1 MPTFAFK
8 GRNRLN
14 EMVAGERD
22 AASQDDLRSLLRREQ
37 IVMTQASEKG
47 REFAVPKLGRR
58 KKVKAKE
65 LAVFTRQFSVMIDA
79 GLPLVQCIDILAE
92 QQNNVF
98 FKEVLRQV
106 RQNVEE
112 GATLHAA
119 LEKHPKVFDPLYTHM
134 VEAGETGG
142 VLDLILQ
149 RLATLIEKVVKLK
162 RSIVSAS
169 IYPAAVVFVAIAAIA
184 VIMIVVIPQFEQIFL
199 GLLGPGELLP
209 LPTRIVMGISRFMAG
224 WGGLAIL
231 ATIVG
236 LSVGTSFYYKT
247 PKGRWQIDTVLL
259 KLPIFGSILRKIAVA
274 RFSRILST
282 LLSSGVPILQSLE
295 ITAKTAGN
303 IVIESAILKVRAGVE
318 RGESFVEPLKAT
330 EVFPHMV
337 GQMIGVGEQTGAL
350 DAMLGKIADF
360 YEDEVDSAIADL
372 LALIEPAL
380 IAFLGVTI
388 GSIVISMYLPLFTLI
403 GKLSNNGGK

>member
-14 EMVAGERD
+14 ELVSGDRE
-22 AASQDDLRSLLRREQ
+22 AATQDELRALLRREQ
-37 IVMTQASEKG
+37 IVMTQANEKG
-47 REFAVPKLGRR
+47 REISIPKLGRR
-58 KKVKAKE
+58 KKVGAKE

-79 GLPLVQCIDILAE
+79 GLPLVQCIDILGE
-92 QQNNVF
+92 QQQNAF
-98 FKEVLRQV
+98 FKDVLRQV
-106 RQNVEE
+106 RQGVEE
-112 GATLHAA
+112 GSTLHAA
-119 LEKHPKVFDPLYTHM
+119 LDKHPKVFDKLYTHM

-169 IYPAAVVFVAIAAIA
+169 IYPAAVITVAIGAISI
-184 VIMIVVIPQFEQIFL
+184 IMIVVIPQFQQIFL
-199 GLLGPGELLP
+199 GLLGPGEQLP
-209 LPTRIVMGISRFMAG
+209 LPTRIVMAISGFLAG
-224 WGGLAIL
+224 WGGLSMAVIL
-231 ATIVG
+231 IASGVG
-236 LSVGTSFYYKT
+236 IKFYYAT
-247 PKGRWQIDTVLL
+247 PKGRWQIDALML
-259 KLPIFGSILRKIAVA
+259 KAPIIGSIMRKIAVA

-282 LLSSGVPILQSLE
+282 LLSSGVPILQSLD

-303 IVIESAILKVRAGVE
+303 IIIEDAILKVRAGVE
-318 RGESFVEPLKAT
+318 RGENFVDPLKAT
-330 EVFPHMV
+330 NVFPHMV

-360 YEDEVDSAIADL
+360 YEEEVDTAIADL
-372 LALIEPAL
+372 LGLMEPVL

-388 GSIVISMYLPLFTLI
+388 GSIVISMYLPLFSLI
-403 GKLSNNGGK
+403 GKLAGGAK

>member
-1 MPTFAFK
+1 MPTYAFK

-14 EMVAGERD
+14 ELVAGERE

-37 IVMTQASEKG
+37 ITMTQATEKG
-47 REFAVPKLGRR
+47 NVVSIPKLGRR

-92 QQNNVF
+92 QQQNTF
-98 FKEVLRQV
+98 FKDVLRQV

-112 GATLHAA
+112 GSTLFAA
-119 LEKHPKVFDPLYTHM
+119 LEKHPKVFDSLYTHM

-149 RLATLIEKVVKLK
+149 RLAILIEKVVKLK

-169 IYPAAVVFVAIAAIA
+169 IYPSAVIVVAIGAIS
-184 VIMIVVIPQFEQIFL
+184 VIMVVVIPQFEQIFIGML
-199 GLLGPGELLP
+199 GAGEALP
-209 LPTRIVMGISRFMAG
+209 LPTRIVMGISNFLAG
-224 WGGLAIL
+224 WGGLTTL
-231 ATIVG
+231 AVIIGTA
-236 LSVGTSFYYKT
+236 VGTSFFYKT
-247 PKGRWQIDTVLL
+247 ERGRWHIDTLLL

-282 LLSSGVPILQSLE
+282 LLSSGVPILQSLD

-303 IVIESAILKVRAGVE
+303 IVIETAIRKVRAGVE
-318 RGESFVEPLKAT
+318 RGENFVDPLKAT
-330 EVFPHMV
+330 NVFPHMV

-360 YEDEVDSAIADL
+360 YEEEVDTAIADL
-372 LALIEPAL
+372 LALIEPVL

-388 GSIVISMYLPLFTLI
+388 GGIVISMYLPLFTLI
-403 GKLSNNGGK
+403 GKLAGGPK

>member
-1 MPTFAFK
+1 MPTFVFK

-14 EMVAGERD
+14 EMVAGERE
-22 AASQDDLRSLLRREQ
+22 AANQDELRSLLRREQ

-47 REFAVPKLGRR
+47 REISLPKLGRG
-58 KKVKAKE
+58 KKVKAAE

-79 GLPLVQCIDILAE
+79 GLPLVSCLDILAQQ
-92 QQNNVF
+92 QQNAF
-98 FKEVLRQV
+98 FKDVLNQV

-112 GATLHAA
+112 GATLAA
-119 LEKHPKVFDPLYTHM
+119 SLGKFPKVFDSLFVHM
-134 VEAGETGG
+134 IEAGETGG

-149 RLATLIEKVVKLK
+149 RLSTLIEKVVKLK
-162 RSIVSAS
+162 RNIISAS
-169 IYPAAVVFVAIAAIA
+169 IYPAAVVLVAIGA
-184 VIMIVVIPQFEQIFL
+184 VVTIMIVVIPQFETIFV
-199 GLLGPGELLP
+199 GLLGPGEALP
-209 LPTRIVMGISRFMAG
+209 LPTRIVMMISNFLAG
-224 WGGLAIL
+224 WGGLISAAAIV
-231 ATIVG
+231 AGSIG
-236 LSVGTSFYYKT
+236 ISAYYKT
-247 PKGRWQIDTVLL
+247 PKGRWQLDKLML
-259 KLPIFGSILRKIAVA
+259 KAPIFGGILRKIAVA

-303 IVIESAILKVRAGVE
+303 VIIEDAILKVRAGVE

-337 GQMIGVGEQTGAL
+337 GQMVGVGEQTGAL

-360 YEDEVDSAIADL
+360 YEDEVDTAIADL
-372 LALIEPAL
+372 LAMIEPVL

-388 GSIVISMYLPLFTLI
+388 GGIVISMYLPLFTLI
-403 GKLSNNGGK
+403 GKLAGGAK

>member
-1 MPTFAFK
+1 MPTYVYK

-14 EMVAGERD
+14 EMISGEKE
-22 AASQDDLRSLLRREQ
+22 AASQDELRQLLRREQ

-47 REFAVPKLGRR
+47 REISIPKLGRG
-58 KKVKAKE
+58 KKVKSKE

-79 GLPLVQCIDILAE
+79 GLPLVQCIDILAQQ
-92 QQNNVF
+92 QQNAF
-98 FKEVLRQV
+98 FKDVLNQV
-106 RQNVEE
+106 RQSVEE
-112 GATLHAA
+112 GSTLYSA
-119 LEKHPKVFDPLYTHM
+119 LEKHPKVFDGLYSHM
-134 VEAGETGG
+134 VEAGEAGG

-162 RSIVSAS
+162 RNILSAS

-184 VIMIVVIPQFEQIFL
+184 TIMIVVIPQFEQIFI

-209 LPTRIVMGISRFMAG
+209 LPTRIIMGISRFLAG
-224 WGGLAIL
+224 WGGLALL
-231 ATIVG
+231 ASIIGVTVA
-236 LSVGTSFYYKT
+236 TRFYYKT
-247 PKGRWQIDTVLL
+247 PKGRWQIDSLLL

-282 LLSSGVPILQSLE
+282 LLSSGVPILQSLD

-303 IVIESAILKVRAGVE
+303 VVIEDAIIKVRAGVE
-318 RGESFVEPLKAT
+318 RGENFVDPLKAT
-330 EVFPHMV
+330 NVFPHMV

-360 YEDEVDSAIADL
+360 YEEEVDTAIADL
-372 LALIEPAL
+372 LGMIEPAL

-403 GKLSNNGGK
+403 GKLATGSK

>member
-1 MPTFAFK
+1 MPTYAFK

-14 EMVAGERD
+14 EMIAGERE
-22 AASQDDLRSLLRREQ
+22 AATQDELRDLLRREQ

-47 REFAVPKLGRR
+47 REISIPKIGRR

-65 LAVFTRQFSVMIDA
+65 LSVFTRQFSVMIDA
-79 GLPLVQCIDILAE
+79 GLPLVQCIDILGE
-92 QQNNVF
+92 QQQNPF
-98 FKEVLRQV
+98 FKDVLRQV

-112 GATLHAA
+112 GSTLFAA
-119 LEKHPKVFDPLYTHM
+119 LEKHPKVFDSLYTHM

-169 IYPAAVVFVAIAAIA
+169 IYPAAVIFVAIGAIA

-209 LPTRIVMGISRFMAG
+209 LPTRIVMGISGFLAG
-224 WGGLAIL
+224 WGGLAL
-231 ATIVG
+231 LVG
-236 LSVGTSFYYKT
+236 AIASAVVISYLYKT
-247 PKGRWQIDTVLL
+247 PKGRWQIDSLLL
-259 KLPIFGSILRKIAVA
+259 KTPIFGGILRKIAVA

-282 LLSSGVPILQSLE
+282 LLSSGVPILQSLD
-295 ITAKTAGN
+295 ITARTAGN
-303 IVIESAILKVRAGVE
+303 VVVEEAINSIRAGVE
-318 RGESFVEPLKAT
+318 QGKSFVEPLRAA
-330 EVFPHMV
+330 EIFPHMV
-337 GQMIGVGEQTGAL
+337 AQMVGIGEQTGAL

-360 YEDEVDSAIADL
+360 YESEVDAAIANL
-372 LALIEPAL
+372 LTLIEPAL
-380 IAFLGVTI
+380 IGFLGVSI
-388 GSIVISMYLPLFTLI
+388 GGIVIAMYLPMFSLI
-403 GKLSNNGGK
+403 GKLSQGH